1 MSTGEQSRP
10 HVVLGV
16 TGGIAAYKACE
27 LLRLLQKGGA
37 EVQVIMTKNACEF
50 VNPLTFETLSGYPV
64 VTDTFNRPERWS
76 VEHVAMAKWADLF
89 VIAPATAN
97 ILAKM
102 AAGIADDMLSTTV
115 LATSAPVLVAPA
127 MNSGM
132 YLNAAT
138 QANMSL
144 LHSRGIHFVDPASG
158 YLACGDTGVGKL
170 APVEEIAARC
180 FELLGKGQD
189 LAGLRVLVTAG
200 PTREM
205 LDPVRY
211 ITNRSSGKMG
221 YALAAAAKARGAEVT
236 LLTGP
241 VSLSAPA
248 GVRVVPFLTTADLL
262 EAMLKYAG
270 DCDVIIQAAAP
281 ADYRPEA
288 VAQQK
293 IKKKSG
299 EPFVLT
305 MVENPDVAATVGAM
319 KKEEQTFVGFAA
331 ETENVLEH
339 AVGKLQKKHL
349 DLIVANDVTAPGA
362 GFDVD
367 TNIVTLIARDH
378 QQSLPLATKRE
389 VADAILDEVL
399 RLRG

>member
-1 MSTGEQSRP
+1 MSETENRRA

-37 EVQVIMTKNACEF
+37 EVQVIMTRNACEF

-64 VTDTFNRPERWS
+64 VMDTFDRPERWS

-89 VIAPATAN
+89 VICPATAN

-115 LATSAPVLVAPA
+115 LATAAPVLVAPA
-127 MNSGM
+127 MNTGM
-132 YLNAAT
+132 YMNAAT
-138 QANMSL
+138 QANMDL
-144 LHSRGIHFVDPASG
+144 LRSRGIHFADPASG

-180 FELLGKGQD
+180 FRLLGRQGD
-189 LAGLRVLVTAG
+189 LSGLRILVTAG

-211 ITNRSSGKMG
+211 ISNRSSGKMG
-221 YALAAAAKARGAEVT
+221 YALAEAAAARGAEVT

-241 VSLSAPA
+241 VSLKVPD
-248 GVRVVPFLTTADLL
+248 GVRAVPFVTTEDLL
-262 EAMLKYAG
+262 GAMLANAG
-270 DCDVIIQAAAP
+270 DNDVIIQAAAP
-281 ADYRPEA
+281 ADYRPVTVEK
-288 VAQQK
+288 QK
-293 IKKKSG
+293 IKKQSG
-299 EPFVLT
+299 EPFVLK
-305 MVENPDVAATVGAM
+305 MVENPDVAATVGAG
-319 KKEEQTFVGFAA
+319 KKPGQTFVGFAA
-331 ETENVLEH
+331 ETEKVLEH
-339 AVGKLQKKHL
+339 AGKKLEKKNL

-367 TNIVTLIARDH
+367 TNIVTLIARDR
-378 QQSLPLATKRE
+378 QQELPLASKRE
-389 VADAILDEVL
+389 VADAILDEIL
-399 RLRG
+399 RLRA